1 MVKQILVLVWSAMG
15 NLWWLE
21 QTGAAAE
28 IDQKA
33 SRIQNSR
40 RSVWGVMNNL
50 EQTGVADS

>member
-21 QTGAAAE
+21 RAAAE